1 MSLYTDDFISV
12 AIENYLTSPIKVHSW
27 VLQGDSLPPL
37 LFNMIVNTLITTIK
51 QEKLKCMGCVYDG
64 GVQPTHW
71 MQCGEDIAIA
81 TALESDNQLLYNGF
95 LQWSSWTELI
105 VRVDKCSVFGMRKS
119 KSESVQYQPYVT
131 MNRERFRPRGNGDS
145 FTYLEKEFNFN
156 MNCDRVKE
164 NLMKTIRDFT
174 NRIDTTTIHTLCQIE
189 MCQKYVY
196 LKIKWDLPI
205 HDLSKTWVNENIDSH
220 LN

>member
-1 MSLYTDDFISV
+1 
-12 AIENYLTSPIKVHSW
+12 
-27 VLQGDSLPPL
+27 
-37 LFNMIVNTLITTIK
+37 
-51 QEKLKCMGCVYDG
+51 
-64 GVQPTHW
+64 
-71 MQCGEDIAIA
+71 
-81 TALESDNQLLYNGF
+81 
-95 LQWSSWTELI
+95 
-105 VRVDKCSVFGMRKS
+105 
-119 KSESVQYQPYVT
+119 
-131 MNRERFRPRGNGDS
+131 
-145 FTYLEKEFNFN
+145 